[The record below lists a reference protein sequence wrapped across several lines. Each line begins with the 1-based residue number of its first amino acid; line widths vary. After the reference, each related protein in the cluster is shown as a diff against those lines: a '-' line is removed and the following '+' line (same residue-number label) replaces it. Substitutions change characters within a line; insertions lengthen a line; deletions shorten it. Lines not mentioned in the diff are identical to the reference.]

1 MYSSIYQREHLFHID
16 CTGKKPG
23 HEIAVLA
30 SSLHCGFLY
39 VTVAAELSSFAE
51 IQTGPHDQS
60 VKQVEHG
67 RQEAFAS
74 PACLKKRNLL

>member
-1 MYSSIYQREHLFHID
+1 MGEIVKIRSANRTSYGMLQQMQKNVLGQ
-16 CTGKKPG
+16 CT
-23 HEIAVLA
+23 
-30 SSLHCGFLY
+30 FLY
-39 VTVAAELSSFAE
+39 GPVAAELSSLAE